1 MSISSDTSR
10 EAAGKDDGYA
20 EAQAAVAQQQRREL
34 VAKVRELRRQR
45 DGARERARKADQRF
59 ERAVVLLASEKPDRE
74 DWYEYPGAL
83 PRKTLAEASG
93 LNTVQLHRTM
103 ERHRKAGAKQA
114 RKPRTRVAP
123 R

>member
-1 MSISSDTSR
+1 MPAHTTISPDASPETP
-10 EAAGKDDGYA
+10 EDGYA

-45 DGARERARKADQRF
+45 DATRERARKAQQRF

-83 PRKTLAEASG
+83 PRKILAEASE
-93 LNTVQLHRTM
+93 LSTVALHRTM
-103 ERHRKAGAKQA
+103 ERHRKAGAKHG
-114 RKPRTRVAP
+114 RKATTR
-123 R
+123 